1 MRPGAGLGR
10 LLKPAPVATAFLLA
24 VLLLPNLDLLS
35 GRASPFYRDLGTTQ
49 RPARALFASLGAAS
63 IDPHASFG
71 QPYYGNPNLVLA
83 YPFPRSPRFLGL
95 HLLLHLLVGLAG
107 AFFFFRRLVRTE
119 EAALAGAAAFAFSGY
134 VLSSTAFLNAT
145 TTIAWTPWLLGFVA
159 TARVVSAQALVRCG
173 FGVAVSSALLVL
185 GGEPALSGLSLLLAA
200 AFALATPREA
210 RLRTLA
216 AFAGGVAAAG
226 LLLSPWLLEVVLSSG
241 FSSRRVRG
249 FSFSEFAAVGFHPL
263 RFLETPFPLLFGDP
277 AQLLAGGFWGFAVTQ
292 GNPPYLASLG
302 FGVLPLT
309 LALLFVV
316 SAKRIEGRFW
326 IVAAALALLLALV
339 PWLPGAKT
347 AYDALPAFH
356 VVRYPVKTML
366 VFTLA
371 VAALAALGTD
381 RLLVLGGLPRFRR
394 RASIALGG
402 LAVLFA
408 AGSLALRLSPD
419 LGRRLLMRGWD
430 PAWAGDPAVVLA
442 PTLRRLPVQAAFAA
456 AALFVLALLVR
467 RTAEDVRARLFLL
480 VAIGAELLLPAR
492 GLLPRVPSEWFARPF
507 PLVARAA
514 AIPGRVFE
522 RTDKDVDPVRR
533 GLFGVAPAGDLTDV
547 ARAQLR
553 QGWALTAAPWGIRY
567 AYDPDPDG
575 SYSYLDRM
583 ARDLLSVRD
592 WPGRLR
598 WLRSAGVGS
607 VIASDVPPGT
617 PGLAPVFV
625 DGEAG
630 IPATL
635 FRLTDPLPG
644 LRRCPRVLASD
655 SITRT
660 VLLFESAAF
669 DPATSVVVAGR
680 GAAALVADRDDPS
693 ARARVVAESPDL
705 LVLET
710 SGATPAVLHVDR
722 TYTPRV
728 KATVNQWPV
737 APVVANLHLVG
748 VPVPAGTSQVV
759 VELGR

>member
-10 LLKPAPVATAFLLA
+10 LLSPAPVETAFLLA

-63 IDPHASFG
+63 INPHASFG

-83 YPFPRSPRFLGL
+83 YPFPCSPRFLGL

-119 EAALAGAAAFAFSGY
+119 EAALVGAAAFAFSGY

-145 TTIAWTPWLLGFVA
+145 TTIAWMPWLLGFVA
-159 TARVVSAQALVRCG
+159 TARVVSGRALVRCG

-185 GGEPALSGLSLLLAA
+185 GGEPALAGLSLLLAA
-200 AFALATPREA
+200 AFALATEREA
-210 RLRTLA
+210 RLRTLG
-216 AFAGGVAAAG
+216 AFAGGVAAAA
-226 LLLSPWLLEVVLSSG
+226 LLLSPWLLEVVRASG

-277 AQLLAGGFWGFAVTQ
+277 SQLLSGGFWGFAVTQ

-326 IVAAALALLLALV
+326 IVAAAAALLLAVV
-339 PWLPGAKT
+339 PWLPGARA
-347 AYDALPAFH
+347 AYDALPALH

-371 VAALAALGTD
+371 VAALAALATD
-381 RLLVLGGLPRFRR
+381 RLLVPGGLPRFRS

-408 AGSLALRLSPD
+408 AASLVLRLSPD

-456 AALFVLALLVR
+456 AALFALGVLVR
-467 RTAEDVRARLFLL
+467 RTADDVRARLFLL
-480 VAIGAELLLPAR
+480 VAIGAELLLPAQ
-492 GLLPRVPSEWFARPF
+492 GLLPRVPSEWFARSF

-514 AIPGRVFE
+514 VIPGRVFE
-522 RTDKDVDPVRR
+522 RTGKDVDPVRR

-553 QGWALTAAPWGIRY
+553 QGWALTAAPWGLRY

-575 SYSYLDRM
+575 SYSYIDRM

-592 WPGRLR
+592 WPGRLK

-607 VIASDVPPGT
+607 VIASDVPPDT

-630 IPATL
+630 IPAAL

-644 LRRCPRVLASD
+644 LRRCSRVLASD

-660 VLLFESAAF
+660 VLLFESTAF
-669 DPATSVVVAGR
+669 DPAASVVVAGR

-693 ARARVVAESPDL
+693 ARARVVAETPDL

-728 KATVNQWPV
+728 KVTVNQRPV
-737 APVVANLHLVG
+737 APVVANLHLIG
-748 VPVPAGTSQVV
+748 VPVSSGTSQVV
-759 VELGR
+759 VDLAK

>member
-1 MRPGAGLGR
+1 MRARAALRR
-10 LLKPAPVATAFLLA
+10 LLSPAPVAAVFLLA
-24 VLLLPNLDLLS
+24 VRLLPNLDLLS
-35 GRASPFYRDLGTTQ
+35 GSASPFYRDLGTTQ
-49 RPARALFASLGAAS
+49 RPARALFDSLGAAS
-63 IDPHASFG
+63 INPAASFG

-95 HLLLHLLVGLAG
+95 HLLLHLLLGLAG
-107 AFFFFRRLVRTE
+107 AFFLFRRLVRTE
-119 EAALAGAAAFAFSGY
+119 EAALVGAAAFAFSGY

-145 TTIAWTPWLLGFVA
+145 TTIAWAPWLLGFVA
-159 TARVVSAQALVRCG
+159 TARAATGQALVRCG
-173 FGVAVSSALLVL
+173 FGVAVSAALLVL
-185 GGEPALSGLSLLLAA
+185 GGEPALAGLSLLLAA
-200 AFALATPREA
+200 AFALATEREA
-210 RLRTLA
+210 RPRTLA
-216 AFAGGVAAAG
+216 ATAGGVAAAA
-226 LLLSPWLLEVVLSSG
+226 LLLSPWLLEVVRVSS

-249 FSFSEFAAVGFHPL
+249 FSWEEFAAAGLHPL
-263 RFLETPFPLLFGDP
+263 RLLETPFPFLFGDP
-277 AQLLAGGFWGFAVTQ
+277 SRLVAGGFWGFAVTQ

-302 FGVLPLT
+302 FGILPLT

-326 IVAAALALLLALV
+326 IVAASLAFLLALV
-339 PWLPGAKT
+339 PWFPGAKA
-347 AYDALPAFH
+347 AYDALPVLH
-356 VVRYPVKTML
+356 VVRYPVKAMF

-371 VAALAALGTD
+371 VAALAALATD
-381 RLLVLGGLPRFRR
+381 RLLVLGALSRFRAR
-394 RASIALGG
+394 AAFALAGLALLLAAASI
-402 LAVLFA
+402 V
-408 AGSLALRLSPD
+408 LRLSPD
-419 LGRRLLMRGWD
+419 LARRILMRGWD
-430 PAWAGDPAVVLA
+430 PAWAGDPSVVLGPA
-442 PTLRRLPVQAAFAA
+442 LRRLPVQAAFAA

-467 RTAEDVRARLFLL
+467 RTAEDARARLFLL
-480 VAIGAELLLPAR
+480 VAVGAELLLPAP

-507 PLVARAA
+507 PLVARAL

-522 RTDKDVDPVRR
+522 RTGKDLDPVRR
-533 GLFGVAPAGDLTDV
+533 GLFGVAPARDLTDV

-553 QGWALTAAPWGIRY
+553 QGWALTGAPWGLRY
-567 AYDPDPDG
+567 AFDPDPDG

-583 ARDLLSVRD
+583 ARDVLSVRD
-592 WPGRLR
+592 WPGKLK

-644 LRRCPRVLASD
+644 LRRCPRILASD

-660 VLLFESAAF
+660 VLVFENVDF
-669 DPATSVVVAGR
+669 DPAVAVVVAGR
-680 GAAALVADRDDPS
+680 GAAALVADRDDAS
-693 ARARVVAESPDL
+693 ARARVVAETPDA

-728 KATVNQWPV
+728 AVTVNQRPV
-737 APVVANLHLVG
+737 APLVANLHLIG

>member
-1 MRPGAGLGR
+1 MRAAAVLRR
-10 LLKPAPVATAFLLA
+10 LLSPAPVAAVFLLA
-24 VLLLPNLDLLS
+24 IFLLPNLDLLS

-63 IDPHASFG
+63 INPGASFG

-95 HLLLHLLVGLAG
+95 HLLLHLLLGLAG
-107 AFFFFRRLVRTE
+107 AFFLFRRLVQTA
-119 EAALAGAAAFAFSGY
+119 EAALVGAAAFAFSGY

-145 TTIAWTPWLLGFVA
+145 TTIAWAPWLLGFVA
-159 TARVVSAQALVRCG
+159 TARVTSGQALIRCG
-173 FGVAVSSALLVL
+173 FGVAVSAALLVL
-185 GGEPALSGLSLLLAA
+185 GGEPALAGLSLLLAA
-200 AFALATPREA
+200 AFALATEREA
-210 RLRTLA
+210 RRRTLA
-216 AFAGGVAAAG
+216 ATAGGVAAAA
-226 LLLSPWLLEVVLSSG
+226 LLLSPWLLEVVRASS

-249 FSFSEFAAVGFHPL
+249 FSFSEFAAVGFHPV

-277 AQLLAGGFWGFAVTQ
+277 SQLLSGGFWGFTVTQ

-302 FGVLPLT
+302 FGILPLT
-309 LALLFVV
+309 LALLLVV

-326 IVAAALALLLALV
+326 IVAASLAFLVALV
-339 PWLPGAKT
+339 PWLPGAKV
-347 AYDALPAFH
+347 AYDALPVLH
-356 VVRYPVKTML
+356 VVRYPVKAMF

-371 VAALAALGTD
+371 VAALAALSTD
-381 RLLVLGGLPRFRR
+381 RLLVLGGLPRFRT
-394 RASIALGG
+394 RAAVVLAG

-408 AGSLALRLSPD
+408 AASIVLRLSPD
-419 LGRRLLMRGWD
+419 VGRRLLMRGWD
-430 PAWAGDPAVVLA
+430 PAWASDPAVVLGPA
-442 PTLRRLPVQAAFAA
+442 LRRLPVQAAFAA

-467 RTAEDVRARLFLL
+467 RTAEGARARLFLL
-480 VAIGAELLLPAR
+480 VAVGAELLLPAP

-507 PLVARAA
+507 PLVTRAL

-522 RTDKDVDPVRR
+522 RTGKDLDPVRR
-533 GLFGVAPAGDLTDV
+533 GLFGVAPARDLTDV

-553 QGWALTAAPWGIRY
+553 QGWALTGAPWGLRY
-567 AYDPDPDG
+567 AWDPDPDG

-583 ARDLLSVRD
+583 TRDVLSVRD
-592 WPGRLR
+592 WPGKLK

-644 LRRCPRVLASD
+644 LRRCPRILASD

-660 VLLFESAAF
+660 VLVFENAAF
-669 DPATSVVVAGR
+669 DPAVAVVVAGR
-680 GAAALVADRDDPS
+680 GAEALVADRDDSS
-693 ARARVVAESPDL
+693 ARARVVAETPDA

-728 KATVNQWPV
+728 AVTVNQRPV
-737 APVVANLHLVG
+737 APLVANLHLIG
-748 VPVPAGTSQVV
+748 VPVPPGTSQVV

>member
-1 MRPGAGLGR
+1 MRPGAGLRR
-10 LLKPAPVATAFLLA
+10 LLSPAPVATAFLLA

-63 IDPHASFG
+63 INPHASFG

-83 YPFPRSPRFLGL
+83 YPFPCSPRFLGL

-119 EAALAGAAAFAFSGY
+119 EAALVGAAAFAFSGY

-159 TARVVSAQALVRCG
+159 TARVVSGRALVRCG

-185 GGEPALSGLSLLLAA
+185 GGEPALAGLSLLLAA
-200 AFALATPREA
+200 AFALATQREA
-210 RLRTLA
+210 RLRTLG
-216 AFAGGVAAAG
+216 AFAGGLAAAA
-226 LLLSPWLLEVVLSSG
+226 LLLSPWLLEVVRASG

-277 AQLLAGGFWGFAVTQ
+277 SQLLSGGFWGFAVTQ

-326 IVAAALALLLALV
+326 IVAAAAALLLAVV
-339 PWLPGAKT
+339 PWLPGAKA
-347 AYDALPAFH
+347 AYDALPALH

-371 VAALAALGTD
+371 VAALAALATD
-381 RLLVLGGLPRFRR
+381 RLLFLGGLPQFRSS
-394 RASIALGG
+394 ASIALGL

-408 AGSLALRLSPD
+408 AASLVLRLSPD

-442 PTLRRLPVQAAFAA
+442 PTLRRLPVQAAFTA

-467 RTAEDVRARLFLL
+467 RTAEDARARLFLL
-480 VAIGAELLLPAR
+480 VAIGAELLLPAQ
-492 GLLPRVPSEWFARPF
+492 GLLPRVPAEWFARPF

-514 AIPGRVFE
+514 VIPGRVFE
-522 RTDKDVDPVRR
+522 RTGKDVDPVRR

-553 QGWALTAAPWGIRY
+553 QGWALAAAPWGLRY

-592 WPGRLR
+592 WPGRLK

-607 VIASDVPPGT
+607 VIASDVPLGT

-660 VLLFESAAF
+660 VLTFESAAF
-669 DPATSVVVAGR
+669 DPAASVVVAGR

-693 ARARVVAESPDL
+693 ARSRVVAETPDV

-722 TYTPRV
+722 SYTPRV
-728 KATVNQWPV
+728 KVTVNQRPV
-737 APVVANLHLVG
+737 APVVANLHLIG

-759 VELGR
+759 VDLGR

>member
-1 MRPGAGLGR
+1 MSRGAALRR
-10 LLKPAPVATAFLLA
+10 LLSPAPVAAACLFA

-49 RPARALFASLGAAS
+49 RPARALFASLGATS
-63 IDPHASFG
+63 INPHASFG

-107 AFFFFRRLVRTE
+107 AFFFFRRIVRTE
-119 EAALAGAAAFAFSGY
+119 EAALVGATAFAFSGY

-145 TTIAWTPWLLGFVA
+145 TTIAWAPWLLGFVA
-159 TARVVSAQALVRCG
+159 TARVATGAALVRCG
-173 FGVAVSSALLVL
+173 FGVAVSAALLVL
-185 GGEPALSGLSLLLAA
+185 GGEPALAGLSLLLAA
-200 AFALATPREA
+200 AFALATDREA

-216 AFAGGVAAAG
+216 VSAGGVFAAA
-226 LLLSPWLLEVVLSSG
+226 LLLSPWLLEVVRATG
-241 FSSRRVRG
+241 FSLRRVRG
-249 FSFSEFAAVGFHPL
+249 FSFAEFAAVGFHPL

-277 AQLLAGGFWGFAVTQ
+277 SQLLSGGFWGFAVTQ

-302 FGVLPLT
+302 FGILPLS
-309 LALLFVV
+309 LAVLFVV
-316 SAKRIEGRFW
+316 SAKRNEGRFW
-326 IVAAALALLLALV
+326 IAAAALALLVALF
-339 PWLPGAKT
+339 PWLPGAK
-347 AYDALPAFH
+347 AAFDALPALH
-356 VVRYPVKTML
+356 VVRYPMKAMF

-371 VAALAALGTD
+371 VAALAALATD
-381 RLLVLGGLPRFRR
+381 RLVVLGGLLRFRS

-402 LAVLFA
+402 LAALFA
-408 AGSLALRLSPD
+408 AASLVLRLSPE

-430 PAWAGDPAVVLA
+430 ASWVADPAVVLA
-442 PTLRRLPVQAAFAA
+442 PALRRLPVQAAFAA

-467 RTAEDVRARLFLL
+467 RTAEDARARLFLL
-480 VAIGAELLLPAR
+480 VAVGAELLLPAQ

-507 PLVARAA
+507 PLVVRAA

-522 RTDKDVDPVRR
+522 RTGKDIDPVRR
-533 GLFGVAPAGDLTDV
+533 GLFGVAPARDLTDV

-553 QGWALTAAPWGIRY
+553 QGWALTGAPWGLRY

-592 WPGRLR
+592 WPGKLK

-607 VIASDVPPGT
+607 VIASDVPPDT

-625 DGEAG
+625 DGEVG

-644 LRRCPRVLASD
+644 LRRCARVLATD
-655 SITRT
+655 SITGT
-660 VLLFESAAF
+660 VLAFESAAF
-669 DPATSVVVAGR
+669 DPAGSVVVAGR
-680 GAAALVADRDDPS
+680 GAAAVVADREDPS
-693 ARARVVAESPDL
+693 ARVRTVAETPDL

-728 KATVNQWPV
+728 QATVNQRPV
-737 APVVANLHLVG
+737 VPLVANLHLIG
-748 VPVPAGTSQVV
+748 IPVPAGTSQVV
-759 VELGR
+759 VSLAP